1 MARRKRSFN
10 TLNLSFLD
18 IMSCG
23 FGAVVLFFMI
33 INHATKDHS
42 DRINRDLI
50 SETNLLEKRLDLGK
64 RNLAEIRNELQK
76 VDDEREITQ
85 GRSDV
90 VIEELES
97 RSVELA
103 ALDKTTLAK
112 NESINEL
119 KSDLQSIEEESRRL
133 SGSANQSDNQGDDLR
148 TVLGAGSRLYLTGL
162 NVGGKRVLF
171 SVDSSASML
180 DETIVNILRRRN
192 MSDEK
197 KRDSRKWQRVL
208 GSVEWLLAKMPAES
222 VFQMYSFN
230 QLATPAVAD
239 SAGRWLKADVPADV
253 SAAIDG
259 LDEIVPGRGT
269 SLYRAFEIAS
279 TLDPKPDNIF
289 LLTDGLPTMSDSVP
303 LLSKVSGRKRMQHF
317 AKALDILPSNIPVN
331 VILFPMEGDPRA
343 ASAYWRL
350 VQATGGSY
358 ISPARDWP

>member
-1 MARRKRSFN
+1 MAKRRRSFN

-50 SETNLLEKRLDLGK
+50 SETNLLEKRLELGK

-76 VDDEREITQ
+76 VDDEREVTQ

-90 VIEELES
+90 VLDELQD
-97 RSVELA
+97 RTAELA
-103 ALDKTTLAK
+103 ELDKTTVAK
-112 NESINEL
+112 KQSINQL

-133 SGSANQSDNQGDDLR
+133 SGSANESDNQGDDLR
-148 TVLGAGSRLYLTGL
+148 TVLGAGNRLYLTGL
-162 NVGGKRVLF
+162 NVGGDNVLF
-171 SVDSSASML
+171 LVDASASML
-180 DETIVNILRRRN
+180 DETIVNIVRRRN
-192 MSDEK
+192 MSDDK
-197 KRDSRKWQRVL
+197 KRESVKWQRVI
-208 GSVEWLLAKMPAES
+208 GSVEWLLAKLPKES
-222 VFQMYSFN
+222 EFQIYTFN
-230 QLATPAVAD
+230 QLATPAVPD
-239 SAGRWLKADVPADV
+239 SGGRWLKANVPDDV

-259 LDEIVPGRGT
+259 LDEVVPGRGT
-269 SLYRAFEIAS
+269 SLYRAFEIAA
-279 TLDPKPDNIF
+279 TLDPRPDNIY
-289 LLTDGLPTMSDSVP
+289 LLTDGLPTMGDSVP

-317 AKALDILPSNIPVN
+317 AKALDVLPSNIPVN